1 MKRLILALTIVALAT
16 PLFAVDVF
24 VPLSQTE
31 GLLIKAPGASSITAK
46 RIPIQS
52 IGTVIVTPGPV
63 TPDPVVPVV
72 GTLAETVAAALA
84 TVPTYANRDNHRGG
98 IAFVMQFLS
107 QGAANKPVI
116 ESMAIVRQG
125 CNSVTGADSAKWSTF
140 WSMLDAKTRTMTPS
154 GYGAALPIIA
164 ETLTSD
170 LASSGEDFKYAEGP
184 IDIEGAFAGEFS
196 VASINGLMA
205 NSGANR
211 YAGFLPEGFLAEL
224 MKILLPLLLKM
235 LLGI

>member
-1 MKRLILALTIVALAT
+1 MKRLTTLLLLFVAATAIAADKIVI
-16 PLFAVDVF
+16 
-24 VPLSQTE
+24 PLSQTE
-31 GLLIKAPGASSITAK
+31 GLLINAPGASSITAE

-52 IGTVIVTPGPV
+52 IGTVVVTPG
-63 TPDPVVPVV
+63 PVVPVV
-72 GTLAETVAAALA
+72 GTLTETITTALA
-84 TVPTYANRDNHRGG
+84 TVPTYTNRDNHRGG

-154 GYGAALPIIA
+154 SYGAALPIIA
-164 ETLTSD
+164 ETLTGD
-170 LASSGEDFKYAEGP
+170 LASSGEDFKYTEGP